1 MALRRADWNGSNQG
15 YSTDHTRRGTVR
27 GVVRLT
33 VSGIA
38 NRLGFHYDDI
48 EDIKLAVAEAC
59 TNAVDHAYK
68 ELECQGSVRVTFRI
82 FGDRLEIRVKDEGK
96 SFDIEAVKKR
106 SGPIENH
113 LPFTLMRERGLGL
126 HLMETLMDHV
136 DIRRKRRRGH
146 PYQVYSQGRGGSGCQ
161 LARKDRVSWM
171 TVFPT

>member
-1 MALRRADWNGSNQG
+1 MDQTKDIVLTIPAEAQ
-15 YSTDHTRRGTVR
+15 YV

-136 DIRRKRRRGH
+136 DI
-146 PYQVYSQGRGGSGCQ
+146 QVGKGVVVTLTKFIHRDEV
-161 LARKDRVSWM
+161 DRDVNSPAK
-171 TVFPT
+171 TESHG

>member
-1 MALRRADWNGSNQG
+1 MNQTKDIVLTIPAEAQ
-15 YSTDHTRRGTVR
+15 YV

-68 ELECQGSVRVTFRI
+68 ELECQGCVKVTFCI
-82 FGDRLEIRVKDEGK
+82 FGDRLEIRVKDEGN
-96 SFDIEAVKKR
+96 SFDIEAVKKK

-113 LPFTLMRERGLGL
+113 LPFTSMRERGLGL

-136 DIRRKRRRGH
+136 DV
-146 PYQVYSQGRGGSGCQ
+146 QVGKGVVVTLTKFIHRDEV
-161 LARKDRVSWM
+161 DRDVNSPAK
-171 TVFPT
+171 TESHG